1 MLIRVWARLQETG
14 KKWWF
19 LLYGCEQQTLPGS
32 YLPLSHMT
40 SYYTL
45 GGVCEHPVRGA
56 QSGWL
61 LMENQ
66 YQRVIYSTHK
76 HSQGRPY
83 GCQARA
89 IHHCREWWGL
99 QMIPGPEW
107 SHATSPA
114 PAPTSALHYAHY
126 RPNQIKVMY
135 GSNAMDFPSTYG
147 LSLSSM
153 TQERGPT
160 EAPKLE
166 RLVHLSTQDG
176 KGHSLKELTTN
187 VRLEN
192 GARTLTR
199 LCRFLFIFPHC
210 KFWSRRAIR
219 QNPCSN
225 IIIRLTSAIRPEPN
239 SIDWWP

>member
-1 MLIRVWARLQETG
+1 
-14 KKWWF
+14 
-19 LLYGCEQQTLPGS
+19 
-32 YLPLSHMT
+32 MT

-66 YQRVIYSTHK
+66 YPRVIYSTHK

-83 GCQARA
+83 GCQPWA
-89 IHHCREWWGL
+89 IHHCRSPVSG
-99 QMIPGPEW
+99 GGYKW
-107 SHATSPA
+107 SLDPNGATLLHQLP
-114 PAPTSALHYAHY
+114 PPTSALHYAHY

-176 KGHSLKELTTN
+176 KGHTLKELTTN
-187 VRLEN
+187 VRLES

-225 IIIRLTSAIRPEPN
+225 IIIRLTSAIRAKQH
-239 SIDWWP
+239 

>member
-1 MLIRVWARLQETG
+1 MIFIIRLWATNTSWKLSPPESHDLLLHIGRCLWAPCQRCSEWLTSNGKSIPASDLQHSQALTG
-14 KKWWF
+14 SPLWMS
-19 LLYGCEQQTLPGS
+19 GAS
-32 YLPLSHMT
+32 YTSLS
-40 SYYTL
+40 
-45 GGVCEHPVRGA
+45 
-56 QSGWL
+56 QSG
-61 LMENQ
+61 
-66 YQRVIYSTHK
+66 
-76 HSQGRPY
+76 
-83 GCQARA
+83 
-89 IHHCREWWGL
+89 EWWGL
-99 QMIPGPEW
+99 QMIPGPQW

-135 GSNAMDFPSTYG
+135 CSNAMDFPSTYG

-176 KGHSLKELTTN
+176 KGHTLKELTTN